1 MFPDQ
6 VYFHNTTNK
15 SFGVRSFA
23 TYAYSY
29 RSCPL
34 EFFKLFL
41 GLETIKIPS
50 GKCDSYTCMLQMNPP
65 LVSQSNY
72 RKLPLIDP
80 AIYNPPL
87 SPSPQL

>member
-1 MFPDQ
+1 M
-6 VYFHNTTNK
+6 H
-15 SFGVRSFA
+15 SFV

-41 GLETIKIPS
+41 GLETIKIPA
-50 GKCDSYTCMLQMNPP
+50 GKRDSYMRMLQMNTP

-80 AIYNPPL
+80 ANYNLPL
-87 SPSPQL
+87 PPSPQL